1 MAAYVTEAGFGD
13 APGIVHVRLAVSRPA
28 VRAAGIGDHRL
39 HAPNRRL
46 VQMLLLL
53 ESLHSERQGIVGAP
67 PQERRPLVAS

>member
-1 MAAYVTEAGFGD
+1 MAAYVTEAGFAD
-13 APGIVHVRLAVSRPA
+13 APGIVRVRLAVSRPA

-46 VQMLLLL
+46 VQML
-53 ESLHSERQGIVGAP
+53 HSERQGIVGAP